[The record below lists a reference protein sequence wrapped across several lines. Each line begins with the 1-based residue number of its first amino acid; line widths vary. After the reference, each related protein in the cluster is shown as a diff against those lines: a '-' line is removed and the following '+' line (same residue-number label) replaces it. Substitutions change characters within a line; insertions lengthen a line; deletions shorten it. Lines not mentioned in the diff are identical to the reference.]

1 MGLQS
6 ATRVF
11 QPLVVSEIGRIAATI
26 ETAALSE
33 ILLTLGDHFVVV
45 DGRVATRTSTV

>member
-11 QPLVVSEIGRIAATI
+11 QPLVVSEIGRIGATI

-45 DGRVATRTSTV
+45 DGRVAHAHITV